1 MELTVR
7 RHEPT
12 YYRRSHDIY
21 IFTTGGVM
29 PSDIRMQSN
38 YSVACIGFN
47 CHGKPVSP
55 VFSNWKEVGGGS
67 DLNSLTIALNMF
79 SKKIHELNENM
90 KASRPTIRN
99 LHMTNEGPPATTTV
113 SWASSQI
120 RIKNTVDVLTHLH
133 SRVQQR
139 IADIANGELTR
150 YLSNEEFYM
159 HPFVNI
165 EASIKVVFYHGPQD
179 ESLRNPTFPITDR
192 DFWTGKF
199 NYELGYEFKFARV
212 KPHEDANPI
221 DIIYPVR
228 NDDKKQK
235 LCEYEASY
243 DLSDGAIKESNQAV
257 REATARQ
264 QKLAEDAIAAA
275 EREAAA
281 AEREA
286 AAAERAAKIKA
297 AAAEREAAAAE
308 REAAAAVAAQ
318 QAMLSTPWNKIK
330 TILSSILNPPSMGMG
345 GKSKRARTQKR
356 LSKSKKS
363 IKRNSQRH
371 RKTSRKH

>member
-1 MELTVR
+1 MERPVR

-12 YYRRSHDIY
+12 YYRRSQDIY
-21 IFTTGGVM
+21 IFTTGGGM
-29 PSDIRMQSN
+29 PSDIRMLSN

-67 DLNSLTIALNMF
+67 DSNSLTIALNMF

-90 KASRPTIRN
+90 KASRPTTRN

-139 IADIANGELTR
+139 IADIANHRELTR

-199 NYELGYEFKFARV
+199 KHELGYEFKFARV
-212 KPHEDANPI
+212 QPHEDANPI

-275 EREAAA
+275 AAEREAAEREAAA

-286 AAAERAAKIKA
+286 AAAAKRK
-297 AAAEREAAAAE
+297 AAAAE

-330 TILSSILNPPSMGMG
+330 TTLLSIWNPPSMGMG